1 MEHRSAV
8 MGVRERIF
16 RTRLEQQGRLDSRRQ
31 NINHALTQGLWGAI
45 ETLLDNATIHDRDRD
60 RDRVFHSPRY
70 DNSFSRGLRVSRWR
84 QEPDTV
90 TAFLDDLAQK
100 LNSGE
105 EYDPDEPF
113 ELEFV
118 HVQAGPQGSCV
129 SKTNDLATNPRRIFV
144 STKIVL

>member
-1 MEHRSAV
+1 MERRSAV

-31 NINHALTQGLWGAI
+31 NINHALVQGLRGAI
-45 ETLLDNATIHDRDRD
+45 ETLLDDATIHDRDR
-60 RDRVFHSPRY
+60 VYPPFHSPGY

-100 LNSGE
+100 LISGE

-118 HVQAGPQGSCV
+118 HVQAGRQGSGV
-129 SKTNDLATNPRRIFV
+129 SKNKRPGV
-144 STKIVL
+144 ES